1 MIQLRYGTGNP
12 TSAIFCFKLNSI
24 DGEEFSFRLDN
35 EVGSIK
41 VPSHFIWLSKQ
52 VAKSNSSKHYL
63 LNKCGKSSN
72 YQKEYSSS
80 YKASKKFNISKYVP
94 CKRKFK
100 PNKAIIYKELYLNL
114 YNERINKINIFNDIF
129 AKKNDNFLGVHCNYI
144 KLTRPTLELAVKN
157 EYIKLFR
164 TDMLCNFFPGNLN
177 LSSITGN
184 VGKYQS
190 YKSLNRSNRNLD
202 KNNTGYLMSKYETK
216 VSKLDMNRSLF
227 KEGSTIDVESESITS
242 LSKSN
247 SKIDVLK
254 TYLKLSQNGFNINY
268 KENILVDNSNPEGNI
283 LKEYI
288 GLAINNNKLKIDNS
302 KSLYVFHK
310 ELSKYNDY
318 RFFIKKYNILNKLV
332 TDMNL
337 YSTGFNTSLNNM
349 YFLKNKKGY
358 LDKQHEF
365 KRLHK
370 KSNDI
375 VKYDLGI
382 NLKTTPTSP
391 KFSNDIVFAYRNGLC
406 ADIFNHEKTLDII
419 GEDMII
425 ESNLKPFYRS
435 DSNLK
440 VFNSYDWL
448 YYNSKDVDIKFS
460 DINFDLSSKNL
471 FEGNLPLMFG
481 TEGKYTDILDGYVEF
496 KLKEQNLLI
505 EDTTINLIG
514 NGKDVSIR
522 PTDIM
527 FDISE
532 KKIIVY
538 DTILNFDTE
547 GVGIEYGDELSRW
560 LDSSGKTLGIFSS
573 DWVSN
578 SSDNLSIENYLIMGY
593 NHNKRLDK
601 YNFTFLG
608 FEKDSFDFLIPD
620 EIRVAMSEQSIVIPD
635 NLFGH
640 AKDFVPPIKIL
651 KKASDELLLPR
662 EGFDY
667 STYKNEVFGTNLTIN
682 PKYIKGITEEGNPI
696 INVPIENP
704 IKYYTDIAKEYID
717 VDVVIMRKVL
727 ELLYKNW
734 RKNIHRHAGL
744 EPTKAINN
752 ILEITHKDLLEFY
765 TSVTDKNR
773 IKHAERSLKL
783 FAWYCEMGLLSNS
796 DKEVVYKK
804 SNGVFDFWN
813 ELPHYG
819 IDDKVT
825 YKGISKDE
833 VTDFTNFTYSD
844 ENKFILSSLP
854 GQNASMAISN
864 MPQVIETNLK
874 FKAYVLGKGVLR
886 VSVDSRVYTYS
897 ERVNIVD
904 VPLPS
909 DRNEIKIRFF
919 PSNEASSLDIAE
931 FVINNRYNDSY
942 ELVYTGKVKNMN
954 YTLQY
959 VLDFMSIAGDS
970 IEEVQPV
977 LKSTAQLAY
986 ALDRFKEYMEI
997 HHDNKFKGKRL
1008 TVRK

>member
-12 TSAIFCFKLNSI
+12 TSAIFCFKINSS
-24 DGEEFSFRLDN
+24 DGEKFSFRLNN
-35 EVGSIK
+35 EIGSIK
-41 VPSHFIWLSKQ
+41 VPGHFMWLSKQ
-52 VAKSNSSKHYL
+52 VAKSNSSSHYL
-63 LNKCGKSSN
+63 LYKDGKNSS
-72 YQKEYSSS
+72 YQEEYSSF
-80 YKASKKFNISKYVP
+80 YKDSKKFDIGRYIP
-94 CKRKFK
+94 YKRKS
-100 PNKAIIYKELYLNL
+100 NSNQAIKYKELFLNL
-114 YNERINKINIFNDIF
+114 YNERVNKINIFDDIF
-129 AKKNDNFLGVHCNYI
+129 AKKNNNYLGFHCSYI

-157 EYIKLFR
+157 EYIELFR
-164 TDMLCNFFPGNLN
+164 TDMLCNFFPDAFN
-177 LSSITGN
+177 LSTITGS
-184 VGKYQS
+184 VKKYES
-190 YKSLNRSNRNLD
+190 YKSLNRSNRKLD
-202 KNNTGYLMSKYETK
+202 KSNTGYLMSKYETK
-216 VSKLDMNRSLF
+216 ISKLDTSGFLF
-227 KEGSTIDVESESITS
+227 KEGSTIGIESESITS

-247 SKIDVLK
+247 SKIDIIK
-254 TYLKLSQNGFNINY
+254 TYLNLSQYGFDLNY
-268 KENILVDNSNPEGNI
+268 KENIFIDNSSSEGNI

-288 GLAINNNKLKIDNS
+288 DLSINNNKLKMDNS

-318 RFFIKKYNILNKLV
+318 KFFIKKYNILNKLV
-332 TDMNL
+332 TDIGL
-337 YSTGFNTSLNNM
+337 YSSGFNTSLSNM
-349 YFLKNKKGY
+349 YFLDNKKGY
-358 LDKQHEF
+358 LSKQDEL
-365 KRLHK
+365 KRLYK

-375 VKYDLGI
+375 AKCDLGI

-406 ADIFNHEKTLDII
+406 ADIFDHDKNLDII

-425 ESNLKPFYRS
+425 KSTLKLLYRR
-435 DSNLK
+435 DSSLK
-440 VFNSYDWL
+440 VLESYDWL
-448 YYNSKDVDIKFS
+448 YHNSKDF
-460 DINFDLSSKNL
+460 DINFDYINLDSSNKSLIEYNW
-471 FEGNLPLMFG
+471 PLMFS
-481 TEGKYTDILDGYVEF
+481 TEAKCTDFLEEYVEF
-496 KLKEQNLLI
+496 KLMEQNLFV
-505 EDTTINLIG
+505 EDNTINLIN
-514 NGKDVSIR
+514 NGKDISVS
-522 PTDIM
+522 PDDIM
-527 FDISE
+527 FDTSE
-532 KKIIVY
+532 KNIIAY
-538 DTILNFDTE
+538 DTILNFSIE
-547 GVGIEYGDELSRW
+547 GVDMEYNDELLSG
-560 LDSSGKTLGIFSS
+560 LDSGGKTLGIFSS
-573 DWVSN
+573 DWLSN

-593 NHNKRLDK
+593 NHNKKLDK

-635 NLFGH
+635 NIFGH
-640 AKDFVPPIKIL
+640 VKDFVPPIKIL

-667 STYKNEVFGTNLTIN
+667 STYKNEIFNTNLTIN

-704 IKYYTDIAKEYID
+704 IRYYTDIAKEYID

-783 FAWYCEMGLLSNS
+783 FAWYCEMGMLSNS
-796 DKEVVYKK
+796 DKEVVYKR
-804 SNGVFDFWN
+804 SNGVFGFWN

-825 YKGISKDE
+825 YKGISSDE
-833 VTDFTNFTYSD
+833 VTDFTNFTYND

-874 FKAYVLGKGVLR
+874 FKAYILGKGVLR

-897 ERVNIVD
+897 EKINIID
-904 VPLPS
+904 IPLPS
-909 DRNEIKIRFF
+909 DGNEIKIRFF

-931 FVINNRYNDSY
+931 FIIKNRYNDSY